1 MMLKY
6 LFSIIIFFS
15 PIFSQS
21 EKSTFSLKERNL
33 GWSINYDQEGIFSD
47 GYFHYNINSGLFS
60 EIYINDITPNDDRN
74 TLFNLSL
81 GFMKTIENQITI
93 GIGYTNYFN
102 NIRNIEHE
110 VFIGSNYN
118 FLSGIVYYDILEK
131 GLSFQSILNINSMIK
146 RLPLDLSCSLT
157 FDGTNLE
164 TFFDISKTFSS
175 NMFIGYI
182 FSREQFEDT
191 KTLPFSKDGKT
202 GTYSIPDYGTSFF
215 NELYIGFYF

>member
-1 MMLKY
+1 MGRWISQIMLKY
-6 LFSIIIFFS
+6 LFSIIIFS

-110 VFIGSNYN
+110 VFIGSNSS
-118 FLSGIVYYDILEK
+118 LVAPVTIAEESIVGAGSVITKSVKKKSLALTRSLQTE
-131 GLSFQSILNINSMIK
+131 IK
-146 RLPLDLSCSLT
+146 
-157 FDGTNLE
+157 NYK
-164 TFFDISKTFSS
+164 SK
-175 NMFIGYI
+175 
-182 FSREQFEDT
+182 
-191 KTLPFSKDGKT
+191 
-202 GTYSIPDYGTSFF
+202 
-215 NELYIGFYF
+215 